1 MIEPTRDELLEEV
14 TRNLASP
21 LNPLRFTPTL
31 EEYYRTTSD
40 RQHRR
45 SLIFATIIGL
55 GILCLFVIVRLS
67 LNTLAPHIERSWEA
81 LMAVIAIV
89 CMIALVGVVFARD
102 HRMVDRLIVIVLMVI
117 AILVVEGFR
126 LETGDTVTIG
136 IYCSVMM
143 PLAVSSLAALRF
155 WLAVGVIAF
164 SVVVH
169 AIGVVTMSVFNPPI
183 HLPSILL
190 MVAIGAMGLWGGYRE
205 DRDKRR
211 LFLYLTR
218 ERLTA
223 GIAQER
229 NAELRT
235 IASRDPLTGVANRR
249 GFEEC
254 LASLSENRQRTIAL
268 AMVDI
273 DHFKAFNDRWGHPE
287 GDQCLISVAL
297 ALAGELHGVDDFL
310 ARFGGEEFVILIVD
324 DELVDLSSVLDRLL
338 RAVEALAIPSGL
350 AAADAS
356 PVVTISIGCAVIEP
370 DDPLSFSAHLKRAD
384 RALYQA
390 KTGGRN
396 RWVIAGRCSANCRQG

>member
-1 MIEPTRDELLEEV
+1 
-14 TRNLASP
+14 
-21 LNPLRFTPTL
+21 
-31 EEYYRTTSD
+31 
-40 RQHRR
+40 
-45 SLIFATIIGL
+45 
-55 GILCLFVIVRLS
+55 
-67 LNTLAPHIERSWEA
+67 
-81 LMAVIAIV
+81 
-89 CMIALVGVVFARD
+89 
-102 HRMVDRLIVIVLMVI
+102 
-117 AILVVEGFR
+117 
-126 LETGDTVTIG
+126 
-136 IYCSVMM
+136 
-143 PLAVSSLAALRF
+143 
-155 WLAVGVIAF
+155 
-164 SVVVH
+164 
-169 AIGVVTMSVFNPPI
+169 
-183 HLPSILL
+183 
-190 MVAIGAMGLWGGYRE
+190 MGLWGGYRE

>member
-1 MIEPTRDELLEEV
+1 M
-14 TRNLASP
+14 
-21 LNPLRFTPTL
+21 
-31 EEYYRTTSD
+31 
-40 RQHRR
+40 
-45 SLIFATIIGL
+45 IFATIIGL